1 MRQINEHG
9 LAIIKES
16 EGLYLEPYTCP
27 GGYYSIGYGNRTHAL
42 EFDKITEEQAEEFLL
57 EDLNDTYQHLA
68 IICQHIPL
76 TDNQWSA
83 LCSFVYNV
91 GSGKFLNS
99 TLLLKL
105 KAGDYDGAAN
115 EFGRWVYAKGKK
127 LNGLIVRRAK
137 ERSLFL
143 ES

>member
-1 MRQINEHG
+1 MRTINEHG

-16 EGLYLEPYTCP
+16 EGLSLIPYICP

-42 EFDKITEEQAEEFLL
+42 EFNKITEEQAEEFLL

-68 IICQHIPL
+68 ILCQHIPL

-83 LCSFVYNV
+83 LVSFVYNV
-91 GSGKFLNS
+91 GSGKFSNS
-99 TLLLKL
+99 TMLKKL
-105 KAGDYDGAAN
+105 KAGDYLGAGD

-127 LNGLIVRRAK
+127 LNGLIIRRAK
-137 ERSLFL
+137 EESLFL
-143 ES
+143 E